1 MSTSKHIDGIC
12 IAVGLAAVILAVI
25 FCCGKNFGVETS
37 AREMGYESRL
47 FDTSRVHTIDIV
59 MDDWDSFISTCESEE
74 YSICS
79 AVIDG
84 EAFRNIGI
92 RGKGNTSL
100 RSVSAMDSS
109 RYSFKIEFDCYD
121 STKSYH
127 GLDKLCLNNIIQ
139 DNTYMKDYLAYT
151 LMSRAG
157 AAAPLCSYAY
167 ITVNGSD
174 WGLYLAV
181 EGVEEA
187 FLQRNYGSD
196 YGELYKPDSTGFG
209 GGRGNGAAFDM
220 DKFTENS
227 GDTDTDTEND
237 QGGMP
242 NGTPPEGMPP
252 ADGDFTPPDGGF
264 PDMRGRGGMDGETD
278 FDRSNFGGRGFG
290 GKGGFADSDT
300 DMGKG
305 FNNGMDMGMGSDD
318 VKLKYI
324 DDNPSSYSNIF
335 DNAKT
340 SVTNGDKARLIASL
354 KAISEQ
360 TDIESAADTDALLKY
375 FAVHNFLCNGDS
387 YTGDMVHNYY
397 LYEKDGRLSMIP
409 WDYNLA
415 FGTFH
420 GSEASSQVNAPIDSP
435 VSGNESDRPMVS
447 WIFSDEKY
455 TARYHQLLAE
465 FINGTDFS
473 ALIDE
478 TAALISE
485 YVEKDPTKFCT
496 YEEFETGVSAIKE
509 FCRLRAESVSG
520 QLDGTIPSTSDGQK
534 SDSSAL
540 VDASSL
546 KLSDMGSMANG
557 GGMRGDMQKNIQ
569 GGTQD
574 STQDSTQGGTR
585 DNMPNGA
592 PFGMQDGTQ
601 KNMQG
606 NMQYG
611 SRGSENGSPAAGQ
624 SPLAVLTAVVLGAG
638 ILFAAKFKGRI

>member
-1 MSTSKHIDGIC
+1 MSTDKRIDKIC
-12 IAVGLAAVILAVI
+12 LAISAAAVILAVI
-25 FCCGKNFGVETS
+25 FCCGKYFGVETS

-47 FDTSRVHTIDIV
+47 FDTSRVHTVDIV
-59 MDDWDSFISTCESEE
+59 MDGWDSFIGTCESEE

-100 RSVSAMDSS
+100 RSVSAMGSS

-121 STKSYH
+121 SSKSYH

-151 LMSRAG
+151 LMSKAG

-187 FLQRNYGSD
+187 FLQRNYGTD
-196 YGELYKPDSTGFG
+196 YGELYKPDSMSFG

-220 DKFTENS
+220 DKFTESS
-227 GDTDTDTEND
+227 GDTDTNTDTENNRSD
-237 QGGMP
+237 TIP
-242 NGTPPEGMPP
+242 NRTPPNGMPP
-252 ADGDFTPPDGGF
+252 ADGNFTPPDGNP
-264 PDMRGRGGMDGETD
+264 PDMPEGGGGAGFGRPD
-278 FDRSNFGGRGFG
+278 FG
-290 GKGGFADSDT
+290 GKGGFMDT
-300 DMGKG
+300 G
-305 FNNGMDMGMGSDD
+305 NGMGRGMGSDD

-324 DDNPSSYSNIF
+324 DDNSSSYPNIF

-340 SVTNGDKARLIASL
+340 DVTDSDKARLIASL

-360 TDIESAADTDALLKY
+360 TDIESAADTDALLRY
-375 FAVHNFLCNGDS
+375 FAVHNFLCSGDS

-435 VSGNESDRPMVS
+435 VSGNEDDRPMVS

-455 TARYHQLLAE
+455 TARYHGLLAE
-465 FINGTDFS
+465 FIGGTDFS

-478 TAALISE
+478 TAALISG

-520 QLDGTIPSTSDGQK
+520 QLDGTIPSTSAGQK
-534 SDSSAL
+534 SDSSSL
-540 VDASSL
+540 IDASSL

-557 GGMRGDMQKNIQ
+557 GGMRGDMQKNMQ

-574 STQDSTQGGTR
+574 STQGSTQNGTR

-592 PFGMQDGTQ
+592 PFGMQDSTQNGMQ
-601 KNMQG
+601 KNMPG

-611 SRGSENGSPAAGQ
+611 SRGSENSSAAAGQ
-624 SPLAVLTAVVLGAG
+624 SPLAVLTAAAVLGAG
-638 ILFAAKFKGRI
+638 ILFAAKFKGRT